1 MIPFASW
8 SVLTADFLIVLHLT
22 ISGVTLSAL
31 LHLASAKWRYE
42 VRQYAVSLFGLYPL
56 AFALLVILL
65 AFGRTTFP
73 WLGAESHEH
82 LPAWHNYGFLVAR
95 EVGGLAFVG
104 WLYWRYIRLQ
114 AVSERSTEDWERF
127 KSTAIAIPITHVLYG
142 TMVAWDFE
150 MTLRP
155 FWESSVYAMYHF
167 VSNFGMSLAFL
178 VAMIR
183 WADLSASAATPVSEH
198 MYNYIAQMML
208 AFTILWTYLYFAQ
221 YLTIWYGNLPE
232 ERNRIDAM
240 ANGDY
245 SALWWSFL
253 TLKFIIPFV
262 SLIFTFTRHSAGA
275 IFVVACSMI
284 VGTWIERYTWIAGT
298 YPVGAFERA
307 HQPMTSLFDVGV
319 SVAVAVIGV
328 LLLRRALLRNGAIR
342 PKLAAVESPA

>member
-1 MIPFASW
+1 MVPFASW

-22 ISGVTLSAL
+22 ISGVTLCAL
-31 LHLASAKWRYE
+31 LHLASAKWRYQ
-42 VRQYAVSLFGLYPL
+42 VRPFAVSLFGLYWL
-56 AFALLVILL
+56 AFALLLILL

-73 WLGAESHEH
+73 WLAADSHEH
-82 LPAWHNYGFLVAR
+82 LPIWHNYGFLVAR

-104 WLYWRYIRLQ
+104 WLYARFIRLQ
-114 AVSERSTEDWERF
+114 AVSELSVENWERF
-127 KSTAIAIPITHVLYG
+127 KSTAIAIPFTHVIYG

-150 MTLRP
+150 MTLQP

-183 WADLSASAATPVSEH
+183 MLDTAGKLARPIPDYV
-198 MYNYIAQMML
+198 YNYIAQMML

-221 YLTIWYGNLPE
+221 YLTIWYGNLPD
-232 ERNRIDAM
+232 ERNRIEGM
-240 ANGDY
+240 IGGDY
-245 SALWWSFL
+245 AALWWSFL

-262 SLIFTFTRHSAGA
+262 SLIFTYVRHSPPA

-284 VGTWIERYTWIAGT
+284 VGTWIERYTWISGA
-298 YPVGAFERA
+298 YPVGPFERA

-319 SVAVAVIGV
+319 TVAVAVIAF
-328 LLLRRALLRNGAIR
+328 LLLRRALLRNEAIR
-342 PKLAAVESPA
+342 TNLAGVGSTA